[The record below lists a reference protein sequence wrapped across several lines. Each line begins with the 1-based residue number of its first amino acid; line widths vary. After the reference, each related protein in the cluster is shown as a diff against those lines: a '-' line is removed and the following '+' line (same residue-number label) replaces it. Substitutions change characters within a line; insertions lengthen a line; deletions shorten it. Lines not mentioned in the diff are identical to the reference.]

1 MRKMYFYKMQ
11 SDNKGQQ
18 NLGANDGY
26 FYYKKHN
33 LKNKTLTHHDLQS
46 KTFVITFY
54 IQRSRCVW
62 IRSVQT
68 LPRFTMDGLSRL
80 VVSYYTWGL
89 FVRILIIDINII
101 NDFLEGSLDYAI
113 LDAQKVCC
121 VATIMSQK
129 DKYLNYISRHV
140 FDDV

>member
-1 MRKMYFYKMQ
+1 M
-11 SDNKGQQ
+11 
-18 NLGANDGY
+18 
-26 FYYKKHN
+26 
-33 LKNKTLTHHDLQS
+33 THHDLQS

-113 LDAQKVCC
+113 LDAQNLSYAVG
-121 VATIMSQK
+121 
-129 DKYLNYISRHV
+129 YILLFEVYFVLCGRST
-140 FDDV
+140 